1 MTSHTSAT
9 NNNTAG
15 STSEVATA
23 VVPDS
28 VVQRKNLH
36 LSHEKEAF
44 SGNTEKQ
51 EEIKNLH
58 C

>member
-1 MTSHTSAT
+1 MTSHTSAA
-9 NNNTAG
+9 NSNTAG

-23 VVPDS
+23 VPDS

-51 EEIKNLH
+51 GEIKNLH

>member
-1 MTSHTSAT
+1 MTSHTSAA
-9 NNNTAG
+9 NSSTAG

-23 VVPDS
+23 VPDS

-51 EEIKNLH
+51 GEIKNLH